1 MNDIE
6 LLRILSKKAR
16 DSKSDIKMYQSYCHS
31 IAIHFILS
39 TEIFTSNEKLEGFLI
54 NNTLFQSLLNNNNTE
69 FRPYLYKSRT
79 QVVGRLI
86 RLIDESEKESLDLF
100 LKMIRE
106 LVFHKPSSSNS
117 NSKSEK
123 NYFDSIIE
131 QLYGEE

>member
-1 MNDIE
+1 MNDVE

-16 DSKSDIKMYQSYCHS
+16 DSKTDIEMYQSYCHS

-39 TEIFTSNEKLEGFLI
+39 TEIFSSNEKLEGFLI
-54 NNTLFQSLLNNNNTE
+54 NNALFQSLLNKNNTE

-79 QVVGRLI
+79 QVVGRLVRI
-86 RLIDESEKESLDLF
+86 LNESEKEGLDLF

-117 NSKSEK
+117 NPSKEE

-131 QLYGEE
+131 QLYRGE